1 MKNQVLAL
9 SLGLMS
15 VMAFGQ
21 RKELRT
27 AEKAID
33 KSEFASAL
41 TAINSVN
48 AMLETMDSKYK
59 ANYYFLKAQA
69 QAGQNNYAAAADSFN
84 DLFEYEKEIEK
95 ERYSDDAKPMLDA
108 LVQKVSNKAIEQY
121 NTNDYNNAKDSFY
134 LTYKLSPK
142 DTSFLFNAAISAS
155 LSKDYEASL
164 KYYRELKKIGYTGV
178 STEYLAVNDETG
190 EVENLGSKSNRDAMV
205 RIGQYTT
212 PTEKV
217 LESKYAE
224 IVKNIGYILVNQG
237 KTEEAIIALQE
248 ARSANPKDVNLILNE
263 AQLYI
268 KLDQMDKFGALMKEA
283 VKLDPT
289 NPTLFFNL
297 GVVNAGEGK
306 MDAAVKYYK
315 KAIEL
320 KPDYGDAYMN
330 LAVTMLTEEKAL
342 VEEMNKNLSNFDKYD
357 ALQEKQRVLYKTALP
372 FLLKADG
379 IKRTKGTVR
388 TLLNIYDTLR
398 MEKEAD
404 ILRPIYKEMRG
415 L

>member
-1 MKNQVLAL
+1 
-9 SLGLMS
+9 MS

-121 NTNDYNNAKDSFY
+121 NTNDYKNAKDSFY
-134 LTYKLSPK
+134 ITYKLSPK

-155 LSKDYEASL
+155 LSKDYDASL

-248 ARSANPKDVNLILNE
+248 ARSANPKDVNLILTE

>member
-15 VMAFGQ
+15 LVSFGQ

-27 AEKAID
+27 AEKAIN

-59 ANYYFLKAQA
+59 SNYYFLKAQA
-69 QAGQNNYAAAADSFN
+69 QTGQNNYAAAADSFN
-84 DLFEYEKEIEK
+84 DLFEYEKEIDK
-95 ERYSDDAKPMLDA
+95 ERYSDDARPMLNE

-121 NTNDYNNAKDSFY
+121 NANDYKNAKDSFY

-164 KYYRELKKIGYTGV
+164 KYYRELKKIGYTGI

-205 RIGQYTT
+205 RIGQYAT
-212 PTEKV
+212 PTENV
-217 LESKYAE
+217 LKSKYAE

-248 ARSANPKDVNLILNE
+248 ARSANPTDVNLILNE

-268 KLDQMDKFGALMKEA
+268 KLDQMDKFGALMTEA

-357 ALQEKQRVLYKTALP
+357 ALQEKQRVLYKSALP

>member
-1 MKNQVLAL
+1 MKNQVLVL

-15 VMAFGQ
+15 LMAFGQ
-21 RKELRT
+21 RKELRN

-33 KSEFASAL
+33 KSEFTAAL

-48 AMLETMDSKYK
+48 GMLATMDSKYK

-69 QAGQNNYAAAADSFN
+69 QAGKNNYAAAADSFN

-95 ERYSDDAKPMLDA
+95 ERYTEDAQPMLNA
-108 LVQKVSNKAIEQY
+108 LVQTVSNKAIELY
-121 NTNDYNNAKDSFY
+121 NTGDYANAKDRFY

-155 LSKDYEASL
+155 LAKDYDVSL
-164 KYYRELKKIGYTGV
+164 KHYKELKEIGYTGI
-178 STEYLAVNDETG
+178 STEYLAVNKETG
-190 EVENLGSKSNRDAMV
+190 EEENLGSKSNRDTMV
-205 RIGQYTT
+205 KLAQYTT

-217 LESKYAE
+217 SESKYAE

-248 ARSANPKDVNLILNE
+248 ARNANPKDVNLILNE

-268 KLDQMDKFGALMKEA
+268 KLNQMDKFGALMEEA

-306 MDAAVKYYK
+306 IDAAVKYYK

-320 KPDYGDAYMN
+320 NPDYGDAYMN
-330 LAVTMLTEEKAL
+330 LAVAMLTEEKAL

-357 ALQEKQRVLYKTALP
+357 ALQEEQRVLYRTALP
-372 FLLKADG
+372 FLLKADT

-404 ILRPIYKEMRG
+404 ILRPIYKEMRAQ
-415 L
+415 

>member
-9 SLGLMS
+9 SLGLVS
-15 VMAFGQ
+15 VMTFGQ
-21 RKELRT
+21 KKELRT
-27 AEKAID
+27 AEKAI
-33 KSEFASAL
+33 KNSEFALAL
-41 TAINSVN
+41 TTVNSLDS
-48 AMLETMDSKYK
+48 MLETMDSKYK

-69 QAGQNNYAAAADSFN
+69 QAGKNNYAAAADSYN
-84 DLFEYEKEIEK
+84 ALFAYEKEIEK
-95 ERYSDDAKPMLDA
+95 ERYSDEAKPMLA
-108 LVQKVSNKAIEQY
+108 TLVQTISNKAIEQY
-121 NTNDYNNAKDSFY
+121 NADDYENAKDSFY
-134 LTYKLSPK
+134 LTYKLSPT

-155 LSKDYEASL
+155 LSKDYEVSL
-164 KYYRELKKIGYTGV
+164 KHYKELKKVGYTGIA
-178 STEYLAVNDETG
+178 TEYLAVNKESG
-190 EVENLGSKSNRDAMV
+190 EVENLGSKTNRDTMV
-205 RIGQYTT
+205 RIGQYIT
-212 PTEKV
+212 PTENV

-248 ARSANPKDVNLILNE
+248 AREANPKDVNLILNE

-268 KLDQMDKFGALMKEA
+268 KLDQMDKFGALMEEA

-306 MDAAVKYYK
+306 MDAAVKFYK

-320 KPDYGDAYMN
+320 KPEYGDAYMN
-330 LAVTMLTEEKAL
+330 LAVTMLTEEKAI

-357 ALQEKQRVLYKTALP
+357 ALQEKQRVLYKSALP
-372 FLLKADG
+372 FLLKADS

-404 ILRPIYKEMRG
+404 LLRPIYKEMRAE
-415 L
+415 

>member
-212 PTEKV
+212 PTENV

>member
-121 NTNDYNNAKDSFY
+121 NTNDYKNAKDSFY

-212 PTEKV
+212 PTENV

>member
-21 RKELRT
+21 KKELRT
-27 AEKAID
+27 AEKAIK
-33 KSEFASAL
+33 KSEFAPAL

-48 AMLETMDSKYK
+48 GMLETMDSKYK

-69 QAGQNNYAAAADSFN
+69 QAGKNNYAAAADSFN
-84 DLFEYEKEIEK
+84 DLFEFEKEIGK
-95 ERYSDDAKPMLDA
+95 ERYTKDAQPMLEA
-108 LVQKVSNKAIEQY
+108 LVQTVSNKAIEQY
-121 NTNDYNNAKDSFY
+121 NAEDYASAKDNFY
-134 LTYKLSPK
+134 LTYKLSPT
-142 DTSFLFNAAISAS
+142 DTSYLFNAAISAS
-155 LSKDYEASL
+155 LSKDYDVSL
-164 KYYRELKKIGYTGV
+164 SHYKELKEVGYTGIAK
-178 STEYLAVNDETG
+178 EYFAVNKESG
-190 EVENLGSKSNRDAMV
+190 EVENLGSESNRNTMV
-205 RIGQYTT
+205 RIGQYIT

-248 ARSANPKDVNLILNE
+248 ARAANPKDVNLILNE

-268 KLDQMDKFGALMKEA
+268 KLDQMDKFGALMEEA

-330 LAVTMLTEEKAL
+330 LAVTMLAEEKAI

-357 ALQEKQRVLYKTALP
+357 ELQEKQRVLYKTALP

-379 IKRTKGTVR
+379 IKRTRGTVR

-404 ILRPIYKEMRG
+404 LLRPIYKEMREQ
-415 L
+415 

>member
-121 NTNDYNNAKDSFY
+121 NTNDYKNAKDSFY

>member
-121 NTNDYNNAKDSFY
+121 NTNDYKNAKDSFY

-155 LSKDYEASL
+155 LSKDYDASL

-388 TLLNIYDTLR
+388 SLLNIYDTLR

>member
-1 MKNQVLAL
+1 MKNQVLAI

-21 RKELRT
+21 KKELRT
-27 AEKAID
+27 AEKAIK
-33 KSEFASAL
+33 KSEFAAAL
-41 TAINSVN
+41 TTISSVDG
-48 AMLETMDSKYK
+48 MLETMDSKYK
-59 ANYYFLKAQA
+59 SNYYFLKAQA
-69 QAGQNNYAAAADSFN
+69 QVGKNEYAAAADSFT
-84 DLFEYEKEIEK
+84 DLFEYEIEIGK
-95 ERYSDDAKPMLDA
+95 ERYTEDAQPMLEA
-108 LVQKVSNKAIEQY
+108 LVQTVSNKAIEQY
-121 NTNDYNNAKDSFY
+121 NAEDYASAKDNFY

-155 LSKDYEASL
+155 LTKDYDLSL
-164 KYYRELKKIGYTGV
+164 KHYKELKRVGYTGI
-178 STEYLAVNDETG
+178 STEYLAVNKETG
-190 EVENLGSKSNRDAMV
+190 QLQNLGTKSNRDTMV
-205 RIGQYTT
+205 KIGQYIT
-212 PTEKV
+212 PTENV
-217 LESKYAE
+217 VESKYAE

-237 KTEEAIIALQE
+237 KTEEAIVALQE
-248 ARSANPKDVNLILNE
+248 AREANPKDVNLILNE

-268 KLDQMDKFGALMKEA
+268 KLDQMDKFGALMEEA

-297 GVVNAGEGK
+297 GVVNAGENK
-306 MDAAVKYYK
+306 MDAAIKFYK

-330 LAVTMLTEEKAL
+330 LAVTMLAGEKAL

-404 ILRPIYKEMRG
+404 LLRPIYKEMRAQ
-415 L
+415 

>member
-9 SLGLMS
+9 SLGLVS
-15 VMAFGQ
+15 VMTFGQ

-33 KSEFASAL
+33 NSEFASAL

-48 AMLETMDSKYK
+48 SMLETMDSKYK

-69 QAGQNNYAAAADSFN
+69 QAGENNYATAADSFN
-84 DLFEYEKEIEK
+84 DLFEYEKEIGK

-108 LVQKVSNKAIEQY
+108 LVQKVSNKAVDQY
-121 NTNDYNNAKDSFY
+121 NINDYKNAKDNFY

-155 LSKDYEASL
+155 LSKDYEVSL
-164 KYYRELKKIGYTGV
+164 KHYKELKKIGYTGI
-178 STEYLAVNDETG
+178 STEYLAVNEETG

-205 RIGQYTT
+205 RVGQYKT

-217 LESKYAE
+217 SESKYAE

-268 KLDQMDKFGALMKEA
+268 KLDQMDKFGALMQEA

-289 NPTLFFNL
+289 NPILFFNL

-330 LAVTMLTEEKAL
+330 LAVTMLAEEKSL

-357 ALQEKQRVLYKTALP
+357 ALQEKQRVLYRTALP

-388 TLLNIYDTLR
+388 TLLNIYDTLL

>member
-121 NTNDYNNAKDSFY
+121 NTNDYKNAKDSFY
-134 LTYKLSPK
+134 ITYKLSPK

-155 LSKDYEASL
+155 LSKDYDASL

>member
-121 NTNDYNNAKDSFY
+121 NTNDYKNAKDSFY
-134 LTYKLSPK
+134 ITYKLSPK

>member
-33 KSEFASAL
+33 NSEFASAL

-69 QAGQNNYAAAADSFN
+69 QAGKNNYAAAADSFN

-95 ERYSDDAKPMLDA
+95 ERYSDDAKPMLNA

-121 NTNDYNNAKDSFY
+121 NTNDYKNAKDSFY

-155 LSKDYEASL
+155 LVKDYEASL

-212 PTEKV
+212 PTENV

-357 ALQEKQRVLYKTALP
+357 ALQEKQRVLYRTALP

>member
-84 DLFEYEKEIEK
+84 DLFEYEKKIEK

-121 NTNDYNNAKDSFY
+121 NTNDYKNAKDSFY

-155 LSKDYEASL
+155 LSKDYDASL

>member
-121 NTNDYNNAKDSFY
+121 NTNDYKNAKDSFY

-155 LSKDYEASL
+155 LSKDYDASL